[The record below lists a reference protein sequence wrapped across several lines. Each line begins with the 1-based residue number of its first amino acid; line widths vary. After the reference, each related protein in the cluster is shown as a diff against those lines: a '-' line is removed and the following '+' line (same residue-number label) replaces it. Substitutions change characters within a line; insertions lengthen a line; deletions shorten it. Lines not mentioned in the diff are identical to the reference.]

1 MDYYYKIKP
10 LAIIFLKMSSYVKIH
25 YGEPNWI
32 NILIEVD
39 ELLQKKK

>member
-1 MDYYYKIKP
+1 
-10 LAIIFLKMSSYVKIH
+10 MSSYVKIH

-39 ELLQKKK
+39 ELLKKKKMIFGIKLAII